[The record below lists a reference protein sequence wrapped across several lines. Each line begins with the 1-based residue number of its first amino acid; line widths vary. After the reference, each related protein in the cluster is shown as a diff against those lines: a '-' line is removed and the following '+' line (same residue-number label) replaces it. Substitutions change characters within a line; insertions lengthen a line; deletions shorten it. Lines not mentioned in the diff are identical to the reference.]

1 MYANATGTGKLVSL
15 DQLLKID
22 FSGSYADAYG
32 HEAAQRGNPVIAD
45 GKATVTGDAFGYK
58 LGDEEYAKVL
68 QTMTLEMVVTIDSEY
83 SKTGAN
89 ALFANQN
96 GGGFGLL
103 YIPSG
108 YSNAALQ
115 KNLYFEF
122 YVGGSYKNVRCPV
135 ESGQKRHIVVTLDG
149 VVANL
154 YINGQ
159 LMASLK
165 ASGAIRDHG
174 PNTVYVGADY
184 GSGADNATTANL
196 QNYANATY
204 DTVNLYAD
212 AADYD
217 QVQTMYQAAMG
228 EGE

>member
-1 MYANATGTGKLVSL
+1 
-15 DQLLKID
+15 
-22 FSGSYADAYG
+22 
-32 HEAAQRGNPVIAD
+32 
-45 GKATVTGDAFGYK
+45 
-58 LGDEEYAKVL
+58 
-68 QTMTLEMVVTIDSEY
+68 MTLEMVVNIDSEY

-103 YIPSG
+103 YNPSG
-108 YSNAALQ
+108 YSNAAIQ

-122 YVGGSYKNVRCPV
+122 HVGGSYKNIHCPV
-135 ESGQKRHIVVTLDG
+135 EIGQKMHIVVTFDG

-217 QVQTMYQAAMG
+217 QVQAMYQAAMG